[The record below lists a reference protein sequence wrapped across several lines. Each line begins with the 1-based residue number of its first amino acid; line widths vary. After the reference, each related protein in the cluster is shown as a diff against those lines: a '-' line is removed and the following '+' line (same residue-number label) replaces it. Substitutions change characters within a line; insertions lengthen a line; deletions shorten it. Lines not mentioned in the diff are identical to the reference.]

1 MGKANMV
8 KAKARIAAGVMLA
21 LGGFLPGGPASASE
35 SGLAV
40 DFEVYIGG
48 FQVAKADLD
57 LGLYKDCFDLR
68 LATEPY
74 GIVSF
79 FSPFKLVSS
88 ADGCSKGAGVVPA
101 SYSVDYFKDGR
112 KKRWVRV
119 DYKGDGGP
127 LVRAEPA
134 PEDDNRKAVPSALR
148 AGSLDPLTG
157 VFGIIEA
164 VTREGRC
171 AGERPVYDGRRLF
184 RLKLSHVGPAELPPS
199 SYAAYAGPAIEC
211 LVQVETVAGFKK
223 SEIRKKHFPERVKV
237 YLAEAVAGA
246 PLLPVRLEADYRFG
260 QIRVHAARIAPGPRP
275 TEETRAR

>member
-1 MGKANMV
+1 MLISKIFRNS
-8 KAKARIAAGVMLA
+8 AAVLGALA
-21 LGGFLPGGPASASE
+21 LGALLPAKALQASE
-35 SGLAV
+35 NGLTV

-74 GIVSF
+74 GVISF

-101 SYSVDYFKDGR
+101 SYSVDYFKNGR

-134 PEDDNRKAVPSALR
+134 PEDDNRKAVPSTLR
-148 AGSLDPLTG
+148 AGSLDPLSG

-184 RLKLSHVGPAELPPS
+184 LLKLSHVGSAELPAS

-211 LVQVETVAGFKK
+211 LVRVETVAGFKK
-223 SEIRKKHFPERVKV
+223 SEIRKKHFPEKVKV
-237 YLAEAVAGA
+237 FLAEAVAGA

-260 QIRVHAARIAPGPRP
+260 QIRIHAAKIAPGPRQ